1 MLAYAENIVQQVI
14 NTVQRPGY
22 LTCLH
27 CHNMRVW
34 CEVRRHV
41 TGKYFNNNIQVYSD
55 RDNVLMM
62 VLISTMIIMMKVI
75 SLTSIMQPYITCH
88 TPTLHCV
95 SCIQI
100 FSNLGRL
107 VLVYQTSCQ
116 HHSQWALTSHSCD
129 AGLQWAAQ
137 QCQDTFYLLTLNSI
151 SQFLVTLLSLQHCKT

>member
-1 MLAYAENIVQQVI
+1 M
-14 NTVQRPGY
+14 
-22 LTCLH
+22 C
-27 CHNMRVW
+27 
-34 CEVRRHV
+34 
-41 TGKYFNNNIQVYSD
+41 SD

-116 HHSQWALTSHSCD
+116 HHSQWALTSHSRD
-129 AGLQWAAQ
+129 AACSGRRSNVKTLF
-137 QCQDTFYLLTLNSI
+137 TF
-151 SQFLVTLLSLQHCKT
+151 LLSTLFHNSLSHDCHCNIAKPRSILKFAEYHFICLCARCYYSERACVHIL